1 MKQKAILAALT
12 ALLVALG
19 LGGYSIVKNTN
30 LSKDFDSTLHVV
42 ERVIDGDT
50 IEIENDTRIRLIG
63 INAPDEGE
71 CYFSEAKEF
80 TKNLLEKKSVRLD
93 KDISGED
100 EYGRLLRYVVIP
112 SDKTG
117 TDNVIANSEI
127 IRNGYAL
134 RVQSPPDNR
143 YRDLFA
149 TAEEEAKREK
159 RGMWDACQ
167 SVNTERT
174 TTSEREIDTPPL
186 SPECTIKGNISEK
199 GYGKTYL
206 VPGCDNYLKVKVDT
220 RKGEQYFCNE
230 EEAQKAGFRKADNCP
245 Q

>member
-1 MKQKAILAALT
+1 MNKAKIIAALS
-12 ALLVALG
+12 ALLLALG

-30 LSKDFDSTLHVV
+30 LSKSFDNTLHIV

-50 IEIENDTRIRLIG
+50 VEIEDGIRVRLIG
-63 INAPDEGE
+63 INSPDEGE

-100 EYGRLLRYVVIP
+100 EYGRLLRYVIIP
-112 SDKTG
+112 SEMAG
-117 TDNVIANSEI
+117 VDNTIANNEI

-167 SVNTERT
+167 SVNMEQT
-174 TTSEREIDTPPL
+174 TTSEREIDTPPP

-206 VPGCDNYLKVKVDT
+206 VPGCDNYLKVKVDM